1 MVDLRELAEERPSDK
16 EKLAEFGVGDNVR
29 LMLWITEGAARGQET
44 RRLQPFEG
52 TVIKIK
58 KGSAANFT
66 VRRVQRGFGVER
78 TIPLASPRL
87 ESLSVTRRG
96 KVRRAKLTYLRGRT
110 GRAARVKEANRI

>member
-29 LMLWITEGAARGQET
+29 LMLWITERAAKGPET

-58 KGSAANFT
+58 KGLAANFT
-66 VRRVQRGFGVER
+66 VRRVQRGFGVDR
-78 TIPLASPRL
+78 TSC
-87 ESLSVTRRG
+87 ESQRSQQS
-96 KVRRAKLTYLRGRT
+96 LTFT
-110 GRAARVKEANRI
+110 TNRSIISLNDD